1 MFPMINP
8 LTILLGAG
16 VVRVLSGN
24 LFLGGAGTS
33 AALLLDVVVVVVA
46 LVVVV
51 DLINA

>member
-33 AALLLDVVVVVVA
+33 ATLLLDVVVA

>member
-1 MFPMINP
+1 MIKP
-8 LTILLGAG
+8 FTILLGGG

-24 LFLGGAGTS
+24 LFLGGTGTS

>member
-24 LFLGGAGTS
+24 LLLGGAGTS
-33 AALLLDVVVVVVA
+33 AALLLDVVVVVA

>member
-8 LTILLGAG
+8 LTILLGGG

-24 LFLGGAGTS
+24 LFLGDTGTS
-33 AALLLDVVVVVVA
+33 TALLLDVVVVVVA

>member
-1 MFPMINP
+1 MINP

-24 LFLGGAGTS
+24 FFLGGAGTS
-33 AALLLDVVVVVVA
+33 AALLLDVVVVVA